1 MIFLRPLGHIDVWP
15 VATSLYRHRPLLSGE
30 NGCKRLYLRPL
41 ADEMGPIID
50 KWKSLTN
57 LVSRAE
63 RLLSQHWPQFE
74 LGDVYIEQI
83 EPNVATEWRHYNE
96 PHFSVHVGLV
106 TNPLALLYSG
116 PEMMSL
122 QTGQIAAVD
131 EKQWHSAVNFDPMS
145 SRYHLVLSLETKN
158 IALDIQ

>member
-57 LVSRAE
+57 LISRAE
-63 RLLSQHWPQFE
+63 RLIGQNFPMVE
-74 LGDVYIEQI
+74 LGDVYIEQL
-83 EPNVATEWRHYNE
+83 EPNAVTTWEHTLQ
-96 PHFSVHVGLV
+96 PHTSIHIGLV
-106 TNPLALLYSG
+106 ANPLAMLYSG
-116 PEMMSL
+116 PEMMSV
-122 QTGQIAAVD
+122 QTGQIVAVA
-131 EKQWHSAVNFDPMS
+131 EGIWHSAANFDTLS
-145 SRYHLVLSLETKN
+145 SRYHLVLSLETK
-158 IALDIQ
+158 ADDRS